1 MRSKGATKAAAN
13 QAAHGVVGLVDF
25 LEKTEAMIKSH
36 GQEALSSEAL
46 GENGAILDLS
56 LSLEDLHATATRLK
70 ARIRQSVKLLT
81 GKDSAAGAALQNV
94 IKSEFDLRLYK
105 CRALLLRLATRIRDC
120 LLSTVPYKKRIS
132 HTKQGGVH
140 WDYKKIMKADY

>member
-1 MRSKGATKAAAN
+1 M
-13 QAAHGVVGLVDF
+13 VDF

-46 GENGAILDLS
+46 GPNGAILDHA

-81 GKDSAAGAALQNV
+81 GKDSSAAAALQKV
-94 IKSEFDLRLYK
+94 IKSEFDLRMYK
-105 CRALLLRLATRIRDC
+105 CRALLLRLAARVRDC
-120 LLSTVPYKKRIS
+120 LLATIPYKKRIS
-132 HTKQGGVH
+132 HTKQGSVH
-140 WDYKKIMKADY
+140 WD